1 MAVSAKV
8 GRTPKCLRVWLENDP
23 RFSSCLQITPGRA
36 EATPLLLLPFFVIS
50 VLRYDVMG
58 TIIRQG
64 ISVL

>member
-23 RFSSCLQITPGRA
+23 RFHPACSSPRDALKRRPTFA
-36 EATPLLLLPFFVIS
+36 PFFVIS
-50 VLRYDVMG
+50 LLRYDVMG